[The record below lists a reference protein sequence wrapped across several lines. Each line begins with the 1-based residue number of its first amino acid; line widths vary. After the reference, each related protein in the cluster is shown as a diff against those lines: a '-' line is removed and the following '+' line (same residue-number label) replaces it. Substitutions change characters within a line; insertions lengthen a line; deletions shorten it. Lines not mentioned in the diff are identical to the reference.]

1 MSYVFIE
8 LPVSRFI
15 MASAI
20 WREHQNQRG
29 AGRKGRKRRLIP
41 SLPDAKETDEGSQV
55 ALAIKNLHGGSF
67 DRNGLSQQ
75 AHKER
80 KKKKGIAKSLIS
92 K

>member
-1 MSYVFIE
+1 MQYGESTKTNE
-8 LPVSRFI
+8 GLAGRGEKDVSFLL
-15 MASAI
+15 SPTLKKLT
-20 WREHQNQRG
+20 RG
-29 AGRKGRKRRLIP
+29 A
-41 SLPDAKETDEGSQV
+41 QV

-80 KKKKGIAKSLIS
+80 KKKGIAKSLIS

>member
-55 ALAIKNLHGGSF
+55 ALAIKNLHCGSF

-80 KKKKGIAKSLIS
+80 KKKGIAKSLIS

>member
-1 MSYVFIE
+1 
-8 LPVSRFI
+8 

-29 AGRKGRKRRLIP
+29 AGWKGRKRRLIP
-41 SLPDAKETDEGSQV
+41 SLPDAKKTDEGSQV

-67 DRNGLSQQ
+67 DRNMLSQQ
-75 AHKER
+75 AHN
-80 KKKKGIAKSLIS
+80 KGIAKSLIS